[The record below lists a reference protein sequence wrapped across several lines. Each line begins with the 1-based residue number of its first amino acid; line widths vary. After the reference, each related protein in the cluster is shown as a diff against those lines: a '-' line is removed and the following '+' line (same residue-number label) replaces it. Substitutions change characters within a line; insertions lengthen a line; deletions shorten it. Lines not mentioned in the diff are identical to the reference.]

1 MEKDVIEVKDWLTH
15 QDDPR
20 FWELLDACL
29 EAVELFDLNGMLLY
43 VNAMAAYRY
52 GKSVGELLGV
62 NIWSLY
68 VSEQQMA
75 HRKTVVNKV
84 IGSGQPVQ
92 FTDRHEDHWTEVL
105 IYPVRSADGD
115 TKSVATFTH
124 DITKQIRAEERL
136 KLAAL
141 QLLTIQEEE
150 RRRIAQDLHD
160 DIGQS
165 MTALILNLKAIH
177 GEAVDGRNDVA
188 DQVKVTIR
196 QVEDMMRHVRQV
208 FYELRPPPFT
218 TLPLAKVL
226 ESFCSSLVVSTG
238 LRIVFSSQ
246 EQLPPIPV
254 AQATAFYRLVQE
266 GMNNVVKHS
275 RATSV
280 WINLEYLNSEVN
292 ISLEDDG
299 QGFDQTHVPTY
310 GMGLQGLRERFFM
323 LSGSF
328 DVESAVGKGTRLY
341 GSLPV
346 VKPDLT

>member
-1 MEKDVIEVKDWLTH
+1 
-15 QDDPR
+15 
-20 FWELLDACL
+20 LLDACL
-29 EAVELFDLNGMLLY
+29 EAVELFDRDGSLLY
-43 VNAMAAYRY
+43 INSRAAHWY
-52 GKSVGELLGV
+52 GKPAAELLGE
-62 NIWSLY
+62 NIWGLY
-68 VSEQQMA
+68 PSGQQLA

-84 IGSGQPVQ
+84 IGSGQPIQ
-92 FTDRHEDHWTEVL
+92 FTDRYEDRWTEVL
-105 IYPVRSADGD
+105 IYPVRGANGETVSI
-115 TKSVATFTH
+115 ATFTH

-177 GEAVDGRNDVA
+177 SEAVAGRSDVV

-208 FYELRPPPFT
+208 FYELRPPAFT

-226 ESFCSSLVVSTG
+226 ESFCSSLAVSTG

-280 WINLEYLNSEVN
+280 WINLEYVNSEVN

-299 QGFDQTHVPTY
+299 QGFSLTQGSTY

-328 DVESAVGKGTRLY
+328 DIESAAGKGTRLY